1 MRGKAGA
8 RTPSLKDADMSLK
21 LEPAVYGRS
30 SPGCSGHFPQSSR
43 RICFQGDP
51 R

>member
-1 MRGKAGA
+1 MRRKAEA
-8 RTPSLKDADMSLK
+8 RTPSLNDVDLSLK
-21 LEPAVYGRS
+21 LEPAVYVRKLARLQRTLT
-30 SPGCSGHFPQSSR
+30 QSSR